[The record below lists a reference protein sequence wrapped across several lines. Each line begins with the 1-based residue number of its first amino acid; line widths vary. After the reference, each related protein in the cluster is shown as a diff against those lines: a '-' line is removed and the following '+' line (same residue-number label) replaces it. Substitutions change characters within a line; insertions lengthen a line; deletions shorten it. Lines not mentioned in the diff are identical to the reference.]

1 MAHAVV
7 ALLVILHY
15 PDNPVG
21 PEIFQAAC
29 FTMLDGHKDHRS
41 GESDD
46 ICSGESDDIV
56 SMTGFID
63 RRVVWLG
70 ELYGP

>member
-1 MAHAVV
+1 MVHAVV

-29 FTMLDGHKDHRS
+29 FTMLDGHKDHHS
-41 GESDD
+41 
-46 ICSGESDDIV
+46 CESDDIV